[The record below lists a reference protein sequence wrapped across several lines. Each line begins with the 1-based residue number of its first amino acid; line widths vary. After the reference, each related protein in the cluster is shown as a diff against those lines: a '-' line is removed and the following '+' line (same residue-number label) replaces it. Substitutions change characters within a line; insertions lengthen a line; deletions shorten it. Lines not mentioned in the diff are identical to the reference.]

1 MKPGYGPW
9 ALIAGA
15 SEGIG
20 AAFATRIAAAGIN
33 VVLVARRAEPLAL
46 LAATLPGDVR
56 TVSADLSKPVGL
68 DTVYDA
74 TDDLEI
80 GLVVANAAWAPIG
93 PFLTTDEASL
103 RQALDLNCAATLGLA
118 RHYLP
123 AMASRGHGGFI
134 VMSSMAGQ
142 QGSPGITTYAATKAF
157 GAVLAEGLWAEM
169 RPYGVDVIA
178 CAPGA
183 VETPG
188 LGRSK
193 PKRAPGTVTP
203 DVVAEAAIRA
213 LGRRPR
219 TVPGGLMKFAAVAQR
234 VLPKRTAISIIARA
248 SGDLTAPNIPS

>member
-1 MKPGYGPW
+1 MKKGYGPW

-33 VVLVARRAEPLAL
+33 VVLVARRAEPLAQ
-46 LAATLPGDVR
+46 LAATLPTEVR
-56 TVSADLSKPVGL
+56 TLSADLATPVGIETL
-68 DTVYDA
+68 FDMTN
-74 TDDLEI
+74 DLEI

-93 PFLTTDEASL
+93 SFLSTDEASL
-103 RQALDLNCAATLGLA
+103 RQAIDLNCTATLRAA

-123 AMASRGHGGFI
+123 MMAERGHGGFV

-157 GAVLAEGLWAEM
+157 GAILAEGLWAEM
-169 RPYGVDVIA
+169 RPHGVDVIA

-188 LGRSK
+188 LARSK
-193 PKRAPGTVTP
+193 SKRAPGTVSP
-203 DVVAEAAIRA
+203 DVVAAAA
-213 LGRRPR
+213 LAQLGRRPR
-219 TVPGGLMKFAAVAQR
+219 TVPGGFMKFAAVTQR
-234 VLPKRTAISIIARA
+234 VLPKRTAISIIAKA
-248 SGDLTAPNIPS
+248 SGDLSG

>member
-33 VVLVARRAEPLAL
+33 VVLVARRTEPLHAL
-46 LAATLPGDVR
+46 ARTL
-56 TVSADLSKPVGL
+56 TVQTRVLSADLSGSDGVSTVF
-68 DTVYDA
+68 DT

-93 PFLTTDEASL
+93 SFLTTDEASL
-103 RQALDLNCAATLGLA
+103 RQAIDLNCTATLRLA

-123 AMASRGHGGFI
+123 MMAERGRGGFV

-157 GAVLAEGLWAEM
+157 GGVLAEGLWAEM
-169 RPYGVDVIA
+169 RPRGVDVIA

-188 LGRSK
+188 LARSK
-193 PKRAPGTVTP
+193 SKRAPGTVSP
-203 DVVAEAAIRA
+203 DVVAEAALA
-213 LGRRPR
+213 QLGRRPR
-219 TVPGGLMKFAAVAQR
+219 TVPGGFMKFAAVTQR
-234 VLPKRTAISIIARA
+234 VLPKRTAISIIAKA
-248 SGDLTAPNIPS
+248 SGDLSG

>member
-1 MKPGYGPW
+1 MKNGYGSW
-9 ALIAGA
+9 ALIAGS

-33 VVLVARRAEPLAL
+33 VVLVARRAEPLAQ
-46 LAATLPGDVR
+46 LAATLPTEVR
-56 TVSADLSKPVGL
+56 TVSADLATSVGVE
-68 DTVYDA
+68 TVFEA

-93 PFLTTDEASL
+93 SFLTTDETSL
-103 RQALDLNCAATLGLA
+103 RQAIDLNCTATLRLA

-123 AMASRGHGGFI
+123 LMSARGRGGFV

-169 RPYGVDVIA
+169 RRYGVDVIA

-188 LGRSK
+188 LARSK
-193 PKRAPGTVTP
+193 SKRAPGTVSP
-203 DVVAEAAIRA
+203 DVVAAAA
-213 LGRRPR
+213 LAQLGRRPR
-219 TVPGGLMKFAAVAQR
+219 TVPGGFMKLAAAAQR
-234 VLPKRTAISIIARA
+234 VLPRRTAISIIAKA
-248 SGDLTAPNIPS
+248 SGDLTA